1 MPRARR
7 MSGSDQARS
16 AAPTAPIY
24 GPESCTPYLAELRL
38 LCDCLAGTAT
48 LANMAGTLRLLFAG
62 NGRGAIALTGHFNDG
77 LHHDSRLEIGLTL
90 DQSYLPP
97 VLAAAHSL
105 AEWPMS

>member
-1 MPRARR
+1 

-38 LCDCLAGTAT
+38 LCDCLAGAAT

-105 AEWPMS
+105 AEWPRS